1 MFFQFVGFFQGGM
14 ATMRAREE
22 EISVRASNTFCPEHD
37 TICDDSD
44 ETGGVCMTVQ
54 LDSPGIASVGAASST
69 EAELGQMFE
78 QIKEL
83 DAQLLEVIKR
93 RSALAQRI
101 GAAAKD
107 IGASR
112 EAQSEEMAV
121 LDRFGELGS
130 DGSTLAMTLLRLGRS
145 RVA

>member
-1 MFFQFVGFFQGGM
+1 
-14 ATMRAREE
+14 
-22 EISVRASNTFCPEHD
+22 
-37 TICDDSD
+37 
-44 ETGGVCMTVQ
+44 MTVQ